1 MKRVAAGLAVVVLA
15 GLTAPVAA
23 ATPDNCVEQF
33 WRYGLRAATRI
44 ICDSPITADGSWT
57 RGRAFTAPGY
67 VADGISVCYSA
78 VFCTYTPARE
88 VAALDVRDYYR
99 VTPQTVLPDEP
110 GHVGGSPAVV
120 A

>member
-33 WRYGLRAATRI
+33 WRYGLRSATRI
-44 ICDSPITADGSWT
+44 ICDGPITADGSWT

-67 VADGISVCYSA
+67 VADGYSVCYSE

-99 VTPQTVLPDEP
+99 VTPSTVLPDEP

>member
-1 MKRVAAGLAVVVLA
+1 MRRAAATLAAVLVAAGC
-15 GLTAPVAA
+15 TAPIAS
-23 ATPDNCVEQF
+23 ATPENCVEQF
-33 WRYGLRAATRI
+33 WRYGLRSATRI

-67 VADGISVCYSA
+67 IADGYGICYSE

-99 VTPQTVLPDEP
+99 VTPETVLPDEP
-110 GHVGGSPAVV
+110 GHVGGA
-120 A
+120 ALA

>member
-1 MKRVAAGLAVVVLA
+1 MRRAAAALAAAFIAAGC
-15 GLTAPVAA
+15 TAPVAG
-23 ATPDNCVEQF
+23 ATPENCTEQF

-78 VFCTYTPARE
+78 VFCTFTPARE
-88 VAALDVRDYYR
+88 VAALDVREYYR
-99 VTPQTVLPDEP
+99 VTPETVLPNEP
-110 GHVGGSPAVV
+110 GHIGGSEVV